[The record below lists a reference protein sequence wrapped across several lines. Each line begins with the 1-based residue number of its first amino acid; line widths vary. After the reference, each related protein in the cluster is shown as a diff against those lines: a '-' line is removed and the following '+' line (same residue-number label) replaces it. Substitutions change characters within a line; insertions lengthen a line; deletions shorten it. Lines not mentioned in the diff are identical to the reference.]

1 MTRHL
6 FLHELLSQWRKG
18 LLICGGMV
26 VAFSV
31 ALLFAWMVTDTR
43 VPGVREYSAL
53 LEVNANTTVKS
64 YDLLS
69 QRGVIYQKRGMG
81 YFVAADALKLILDA
95 RRSHF
100 ISNTLPDFI
109 QQLQQ
114 LQIPFSEVENAYREA
129 TEKKG

>member
-1 MTRHL
+1 MIFKDGQPIYVQIAERL
-6 FLHELLSQWRKG
+6 CDEILSG
-18 LLICGGMV
+18 NY
-26 VAFSV
+26 AP
-31 ALLFAWMVTDTR
+31 DTR

-69 QRGVIYQKRGMG
+69 QRGIIYQKRGMG
-81 YFVAADALKLILDA
+81 YFVAADALKLILDT

-129 TEKKG
+129 TEKKS

>member
-1 MTRHL
+1 
-6 FLHELLSQWRKG
+6 
-18 LLICGGMV
+18 
-26 VAFSV
+26 
-31 ALLFAWMVTDTR
+31 
-43 VPGVREYSAL
+43 
-53 LEVNANTTVKS
+53 
-64 YDLLS
+64 
-69 QRGVIYQKRGMG
+69 MG